1 MEGGVVSDGGVVQRK
16 AVPAKGRAAALQI
29 AWARHVLARAI
40 LLNFDGAAGFRAAL
54 DHAQVIERL
63 LFVGP
68 SVLDLALL
76 PAELGARCCVGMV
89 TLHRLEAV
97 PHAVEAEDLAAGGL
111 AAEKLLPP
119 PWDDAP
125 AAAAGTCVE
134 ARQLT
139 CVVYSVKPRVLAE
152 HLVTQLDRLA
162 IDVLESVQLADL
174 AMSESHVASILEAF
188 YDGLLAV
195 YHPVDLASRAMGA
208 APVANHVIAGVRL
221 VNVAVDVDLHSSCRE
236 GPVYGLF
243 IGAHGAFEEPRRQR
257 RGRWLVQYQALGLV
271 GS

>member
-63 LFVGP
+63 PFVGP

-76 PAELGARCCVGMV
+76 PAELGARGRVGMV

-111 AAEKLLPP
+111 AAEKLLAP

-139 CVVYSVKPRVLAE
+139 CVVYSVKPRVLAV

-174 AMSESHVASILEAF
+174 AMSESHVA
-188 YDGLLAV
+188 
-195 YHPVDLASRAMGA
+195 
-208 APVANHVIAGVRL
+208 
-221 VNVAVDVDLHSSCRE
+221 
-236 GPVYGLF
+236 
-243 IGAHGAFEEPRRQR
+243 
-257 RGRWLVQYQALGLV
+257 
-271 GS
+271 